1 MGALNNAFSREGEVQ
16 IGVTYLTGA
25 LVRLAQGLALRVRG
39 QNAERHRGYGMLW
52 LGLALGSLA
61 GAATFALNDSI
72 GLQLAAA
79 AALVLLLVAARIER
93 ASDGQRDL

>member
-1 MGALNNAFSREGEVQ
+1 FSREGEVQ

-25 LVRLAQGLALRVRG
+25 LVRFAQGLALRVRG
-39 QNAERHRGYGMLW
+39 QDPSRHAGYGVLW

-61 GAATFALNDSI
+61 GAATFTVSGTL

-79 AALVLLLVAARIER
+79 AALVLLIVTSRIEK
-93 ASDGQRDL
+93 QHTLIRD